1 MTLRKIDLPS
11 GWQERIKSEAWA
23 KITASPLMQGCRN
36 CDERALKAL
45 YCGYWHFV
53 DTFPEVI
60 QSTYRE
66 APVGKADGRFLRRA
80 AGILAGTLEGME
92 ADERAHRTLWIKSA
106 AQFGFSEERLYEWP
120 VVGEIAAISQAMS
133 GEALLQ
139 HRLLQFVATEI
150 VAEGI
155 SNCLASSEAFKHQA
169 GAGGM
174 GWFNV
179 HLIHPDDETTHEAIA
194 YNAAF
199 LMMREAGAQPHEISI
214 GAEVQSGVDLFIKA
228 ALACCEAVGYQSPH
242 A

>member
-1 MTLRKIDLPS
+1 MD
-11 GWQERIKSEAWA
+11 
-23 KITASPLMQGCRN
+23 GCRR
-36 CDERALKAL
+36 CDPRALEAL
-45 YCGYWHFV
+45 YCGYWNFV

-66 APVGKADGRFLRRA
+66 TPGGASGQSRFLRRA

-106 AQFGFSEERLYEWP
+106 AEFGIEEKRLYEFP
-120 VVGEIAAISQAMS
+120 IVPEIAEIAVTMS
-133 GEALLQ
+133 RETQLQ

-155 SNCLASSEAFKHQA
+155 SNCLVAAETFKQRA
-169 GAGGM
+169 GARGM

-179 HLIHPDDETTHEAIA
+179 HLIHQDDETTHEAIA

-199 LMMREAGAQPHEISI
+199 MLMREAGELPDESAISI
-214 GAEVQSGVDLFIKA
+214 DVQLGVDLFIRA
-228 ALACCEAVGYQSPH
+228 AQACCDAAGYH
-242 A
+242 

>member
-11 GWQERIKSEAWA
+11 GWQERIKSAAWG
-23 KITASPLMQGCRN
+23 KISTSPLMHGCRQ

-45 YCGYWHFV
+45 YCGYWNFV

-66 APVGKADGRFLRRA
+66 APAGTSGDGRFLRRA

-106 AQFGFSEERLYEWP
+106 AEFGFAEDHLYEWP
-120 VVGEIAAISQAMS
+120 VVTEIAAISQTMS
-133 GEALLQ
+133 GESLLQ
-139 HRLLQFVATEI
+139 RRLLQFVATEI

-155 SNCLASSEAFKHQA
+155 SNCLAASEEFKQKA
-169 GAGGM
+169 GLRGM

-179 HLIHPDDETTHEAIA
+179 HLIHQDDETTHEAIA
-194 YNAAF
+194 YNTAF
-199 LMMREAGAQPHEISI
+199 LLMREAGVQPDEFSI
-214 GAEVQSGVDLFIKA
+214 DAEVQNGVDLFITA
-228 ALACCEAVGYQSPH
+228 AQACCNATGYQQV
-242 A
+242 